1 MLLSRLLRNRFWT
14 GRLEIIDARGRRH
27 VFGNDP
33 EPRIVL
39 RFHDAALGRRLFFDY
54 DPGLGEAYMEGRLSI
69 EEGDIY
75 GLLAL
80 CAANL
85 AAIESHWLHRWRTS
99 LQLLARRLG
108 HFNPADRAKR
118 NVAHHYDL
126 SGRLYELFLDADR
139 QYSCAYFGQPD
150 YSLEQAQEAKKERL
164 AAKLLLSP
172 GQRVLDIGSGWGGLG
187 LHLARRG
194 GAEVVGVTLSE
205 EQHRVSRQRA
215 QAAGLSDRVDFLLQD
230 YRSLEGRFD
239 RIVSVG
245 MFEHVGT
252 RHYPEFF
259 AKCRDLLTDDG
270 IALLHTIGRSG
281 GPSAT
286 SAWTRKYIFP
296 GGYSPALSEVVPAIE
311 RASLLITD
319 VEVLR
324 LHYAETLRA
333 WRQRLAKNRDEVVAL
348 YDERFLR
355 MWEFYLSASEAMF
368 RYGGHIVFQIQM
380 AKCQE
385 AVPITR
391 AYLHEDDRQAPQSP
405 IRRSAAA

>member
-1 MLLSRLLRNRFWT
+1 MLLTRLLRNRFLT
-14 GRLEIIDARGRRH
+14 GRLEIIDAAGQHH

-39 RFHDAALGRRLFFDY
+39 RFHDRALGHRLFFAY
-54 DPGLGEAYMEGRLSI
+54 DPGLGEAYMTGRLSI

-75 GLLAL
+75 GLLEL
-80 CAANL
+80 CATNL
-85 AAIESHWLHRWRTS
+85 AAIESHWLHRCRET
-99 LQLLARRLG
+99 LERLARRLG

-139 QYSCAYFGQPD
+139 QYSCAYFAQPD
-150 YSLEQAQEAKKERL
+150 YSLEQAQEAKVRRL
-164 AAKLLLSP
+164 AAKLLLTP
-172 GQRVLDIGSGWGGLG
+172 GLRVLDIGSGWGGLG
-187 LHLARRG
+187 LHLARESE
-194 GAEVVGVTLSE
+194 AQVVGVTLSE
-205 EQHRVSRQRA
+205 EQHQVSRRRA
-215 QAAGLSDRVDFLLQD
+215 ATAGLGDRVEFLLQD
-230 YRSLEGRFD
+230 YRALEGSFA

-259 AKCRDLLTDDG
+259 AKCRDLLTENG
-270 IALLHTIGRSG
+270 VAVLHTIGRAG
-281 GPSAT
+281 GPSTT

-311 RASLLITD
+311 SAGLVITD

-333 WRQRLAKNRDEVVAL
+333 WRQRLAKNSDEVVAL
-348 YDERFLR
+348 YDEQFLR

-368 RYGGHIVFQIQM
+368 RYGGHVVFQIQM
-380 AKCQE
+380 AKNQE

-391 AYLHEDDRQAPQSP
+391 AYLDEGDR
-405 IRRSAAA
+405 

>member
-1 MLLSRLLRNRFWT
+1 MLLSRLLRNRFRT

-39 RFHDAALGRRLFFDY
+39 RFHDRALGHRLFFAY
-54 DPGLGEAYMEGRLSI
+54 DPGLGEAYMDGRLSI
-69 EEGDIY
+69 EEGDVY
-75 GLLAL
+75 GLLEL

-85 AAIESHWLHRWRTS
+85 ATIEGHWLHRCRGA
-99 LQLLARRLG
+99 LELLVRRLG
-108 HFNPADRAKR
+108 HFNPASRSRR

-150 YSLEQAQEAKKERL
+150 FSLEEAQEAKKRRL
-164 AAKLLLSP
+164 AAKLLLTP

-187 LHLARRG
+187 LHLARES
-194 GAEVVGVTLSE
+194 GARVVGVTLSE

-215 QAAGLSDRVDFLLQD
+215 AAAGLGDRVDFQLQD
-230 YRSLEGRFD
+230 YRSLEGSFD

-252 RHYPEFF
+252 RHYPAFF
-259 AKCRDLLTDDG
+259 AKCRDLLSDDG
-270 IALLHTIGRSG
+270 VALLHTIGRAG
-281 GPSAT
+281 GPAST
-286 SAWTRKYIFP
+286 SPWTRKYIFP
-296 GGYSPALSEVVPAIE
+296 GGYSPALSEVVPVIE
-311 RASLLITD
+311 RSGLVITD
-319 VEVLR
+319 IEVLR

-333 WRQRLAKNRDEVVAL
+333 WRQRLAQNRDEVMEL
-348 YDERFLR
+348 YDKRFLR
-355 MWEFYLSASEAMF
+355 MWEFYLAASEAMF
-368 RYGGHIVFQIQM
+368 RYGGHLVFQIQF
-380 AKCQE
+380 AKRQD

-391 AYLHEDDRQAPQSP
+391 AYLDEGERQAPQ
-405 IRRSAAA
+405 RRSAAV